1 MGQDEFRVPLSKC
14 LKIEVKYL
22 TEAQRLCSSCGTLS
36 QREIMTSGLAASV
49 LHSYERVWKDDIKM
63 IGEERQITWRHYD
76 TGVNSMYW
84 TTQKEAFNICSYY
97 DSNLSVSSNKSG
109 PCPYI
114 PCVSFASTKADGQ
127 IARPSLLI
135 CFAFDDKEGHRR
147 IIPDNKSNPASFL
160 PSFLPLESYCVQ

>member
-1 MGQDEFRVPLSKC
+1 MHGATMIP
-14 LKIEVKYL
+14 VK
-22 TEAQRLCSSCGTLS
+22 
-36 QREIMTSGLAASV
+36 
-49 LHSYERVWKDDIKM
+49 
-63 IGEERQITWRHYD
+63 
-76 TGVNSMYW
+76 SMYW

-97 DSNLSVSSNKSG
+97 DSILSVSSNKSG

-160 PSFLPLESYCVQ
+160 LPPFGVLLCATTECLRRKGNAPAKW